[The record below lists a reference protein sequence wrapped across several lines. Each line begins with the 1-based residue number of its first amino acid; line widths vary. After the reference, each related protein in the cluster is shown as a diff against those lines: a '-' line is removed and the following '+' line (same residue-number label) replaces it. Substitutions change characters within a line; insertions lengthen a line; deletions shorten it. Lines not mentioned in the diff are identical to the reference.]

1 MNHQFYMQQC
11 IDLALKGIGNV
22 APNPMVGAVLV
33 HDDKIIGEGWHRQY
47 GEAHAEVNCIN
58 SVAANHQ
65 HLIAES
71 TLYVNLEPCNHT
83 GKTPPCTDFIL
94 QHGIKKIVVGC
105 VDANPLVGGKGIAK
119 LKTNNCHVVYPIL
132 EKENI
137 ELNKRFFTFHQKK
150 RPYIFLKYAQTKDRF
165 IAADNYNAIKISNNL
180 VDEKMHEMR
189 SHEAAIMVGYN
200 TAWHDN
206 PRLTAR
212 LTNSTHQPLRIVIDR
227 QNKLPVSHHLL
238 SDKLATLIL
247 NEVVNKH
254 ENNKEYLRLDFNYL
268 LPHLMNEL
276 YKRNIN
282 SMIVEG
288 GAILLQNFINENL
301 WDEAI
306 VITNTELSIHHGIDA
321 PILIAKPNTSITA
334 ENNCINYFRNTNT
347 I

>member
-1 MNHQFYMQQC
+1 MNHRFYMQQC
-11 IDLALKGIGNV
+11 INLALKGIGNV

-94 QHGIKKIVVGC
+94 QHQIKKIVVGC

-119 LKTNNCHVVYPIL
+119 LIHNNCEVVYPIL
-132 EKENI
+132 EKENL
-137 ELNKRFFTFHQKK
+137 ELNKRFFAFHQKK
-150 RPYIFLKYAQTKDRF
+150 RPYIFLKYAQTHDRF
-165 IAADNYNAIKISNNL
+165 IAADNFKAIKISNNL
-180 VDEKMHEMR
+180 VDEKMHKMR

-212 LTNSTHQPLRIVIDR
+212 LVDSTHQPLRIVMDR
-227 QNKLPVSHHLL
+227 NTKLPTSHHLL
-238 SDKLATLIL
+238 SDELATLIL
-247 NEVVNKH
+247 NERISKK
-254 ENNKEYLRLDFNYL
+254 ENNKEYLQLDFNHL
-268 LPHLMNEL
+268 LPNLMNEL
-276 YKRNIN
+276 FKRNIN

-288 GAILLQNFINENL
+288 GAILLQSFINENL

-306 VITNTELSIHHGIDA
+306 VITNTELNMQHGIEA
-321 PILIAKPNTSITA
+321 PILIAKPNTSLIID
-334 ENNCINYFRNTNT
+334 NNSIDYYRNTNT

>member
-1 MNHQFYMQQC
+1 MQQC
-11 IDLALKGIGNV
+11 INLALKGIGNV

-33 HDDKIIGEGWHRQY
+33 HDDKIIGEGWHQQY

-58 SVAANHQ
+58 SVPVNQQ

-94 QHGIKKIVVGC
+94 QHQIKKIVVGC

-119 LKTNNCHVVYPIL
+119 LIQNNCEVVYPIL
-132 EKENI
+132 EKENL

-150 RPYIFLKYAQTKDRF
+150 RPYIFLKYAQTHDRF
-165 IAADNYNAIKISNNL
+165 IAADNYKAIKISNNL

-212 LTNSTHQPLRIVIDR
+212 LVDSTHQPLRIVIDKH
-227 QNKLPVSHHLL
+227 NKLPASHHLL

-247 NEVVNKH
+247 NEIINKK
-254 ENNKEYLRLDFNYL
+254 ENNKEYLRIDFNHL
-268 LPHLMNEL
+268 LPNLMNEL
-276 YKRNIN
+276 FKRNIN

-288 GAILLQNFINENL
+288 GAILLQSFINENL

-306 VITNTELSIHHGIDA
+306 VITNTELSMQHGIEA
-321 PILIAKPNTSITA
+321 PILIAKPNSSIII
-334 ENNCINYFRNTNT
+334 ENNSIDYYRNTNT